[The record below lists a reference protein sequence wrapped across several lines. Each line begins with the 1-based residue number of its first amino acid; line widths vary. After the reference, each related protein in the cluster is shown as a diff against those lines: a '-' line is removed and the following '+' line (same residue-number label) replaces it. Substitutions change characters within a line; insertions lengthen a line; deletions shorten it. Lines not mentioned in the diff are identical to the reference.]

1 MAPYQSV
8 TPGNGL
14 ALWHGIA
21 YDCAHSSRPFRAI
34 AVIELNNLRKEYD
47 DLAAV
52 EDLTLSIPQGEI
64 YGLIGPNGAGKTTT
78 IRMSCGLLVPTQ
90 GGVRVAGVDVIRRPE
105 QALTLIGYLA
115 DFFSVYEDL
124 KVWEYLDYFAHAH
137 KMSEAQI
144 PARITEVIAEVGL
157 EVKRDAL
164 IRGLSRGMKQ
174 RLGIARA
181 IIHRP
186 RVLLLDEPA
195 SGLDPKA
202 RFDLRNLLRSL
213 RDQGAT
219 ILISSH
225 ILTELEGFCTS
236 IGIMER
242 GRLLRSGTI
251 AEVTAAGNPAR
262 VLRLRWLG
270 DSTAMIETLVGRNE
284 KASRLTFAQQGR
296 EANEGSFHFSG
307 SEDELAQLLAGLI
320 GAGVRVLAFTEV
332 RQTVEDLYMK
342 LSRHEVM

>member
-1 MAPYQSV
+1 M
-8 TPGNGL
+8 
-14 ALWHGIA
+14 
-21 YDCAHSSRPFRAI
+21 
-34 AVIELNNLRKEYD
+34 IELKNLRKEFD

-52 EDLTLSIPQGEI
+52 DDLTLSIPQGEI

-78 IRMSCGLLVPTQ
+78 IRMSCGLLAPTQ
-90 GGVRVAGVDVIRRPE
+90 GSARVADVDVVSQPE
-105 QALTLIGYLA
+105 HALRFIGYLS

-124 KVWEYLDYFAHAH
+124 KVWEYLDYFAHAY
-137 KMSEAQI
+137 KMPEEQI
-144 PARITEVIAEVGL
+144 AGRITEVITQVGL
-157 EVKRDAL
+157 EVKRDAM

-186 RVLLLDEPA
+186 RVLILDEPA

-202 RFDLRNLLRSL
+202 RYDLRNLLRSL

-236 IGIMER
+236 IGIMEK
-242 GRLLRSGTI
+242 GRLVRSGRIEDVI
-251 AEVTAAGNPAR
+251 AAETTTR
-262 VLRLRWLG
+262 TLRLHWVG
-270 DSTAMIETLVGRNE
+270 DSKAAIEALLSKDAKVSGISLGKE
-284 KASRLTFAQQGR
+284 DSGQ
-296 EANEGSFHFSG
+296 NEGSFQFSG
-307 SEDELAQLLAGLI
+307 SKDELAQ
-320 GAGVRVLAFTEV
+320 VLADLIAAGIRILAFAEV
-332 RQTVEDLYMK
+332 KQTVEDLYMK